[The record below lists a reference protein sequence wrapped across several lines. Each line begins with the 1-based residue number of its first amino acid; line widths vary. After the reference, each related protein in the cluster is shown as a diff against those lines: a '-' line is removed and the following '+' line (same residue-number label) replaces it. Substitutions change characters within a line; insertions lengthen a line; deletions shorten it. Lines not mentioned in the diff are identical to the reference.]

1 MVCLIV
7 LMVYWVMTM
16 ENYDVILR
24 PKESLMYIGVHE
36 IPLMSE
42 FDSCQEYCIIGSRIE
57 RNSVLSGSVRKDKR
71 RRGKG
76 RNDPSPAA
84 SVAES
89 SDGETEGSRMLPPPV
104 ARSADSEE
112 MVNRDFDSSFEEE
125 SFLETLGEY
134 ANILQLSEGQA
145 KKGKV
150 DSSSTDSLIAKVSFV
165 PTGTK
170 GVRFDTRV
178 RTIRENRINP
188 SLSTDIL
195 IKLPDKL
202 YGDVI
207 LVPAEFE
214 DNVLEVVNLGPED
227 MENRIVEITVKNRTN
242 HELAD

>member
-24 PKESLMYIGVHE
+24 PKESLMYIGEHE

-42 FDSCQEYCIIGSRIE
+42 SDSCQEYCIIGSRIE
-57 RNSVLSGSVRKDKR
+57 RNGDLSGSVRKDKSR

-76 RNDPSPAA
+76 RDDPSPAA

-89 SDGETEGSRMLPPPV
+89 SDGGTEGSRMLPPPV

-112 MVNRDFDSSFEEE
+112 RVNRDFDSSFEDK

-134 ANILQLSEGQA
+134 ADILQLSEGQA
-145 KKGKV
+145 KKGKE
-150 DSSSTDSLIAKVSFV
+150 DSSSTNSLIAKVSFV

-178 RTIRENRINP
+178 RTTGCSDI
-188 SLSTDIL
+188 SL
-195 IKLPDKL
+195 P
-202 YGDVI
+202 
-207 LVPAEFE
+207 
-214 DNVLEVVNLGPED
+214 
-227 MENRIVEITVKNRTN
+227 
-242 HELAD
+242 